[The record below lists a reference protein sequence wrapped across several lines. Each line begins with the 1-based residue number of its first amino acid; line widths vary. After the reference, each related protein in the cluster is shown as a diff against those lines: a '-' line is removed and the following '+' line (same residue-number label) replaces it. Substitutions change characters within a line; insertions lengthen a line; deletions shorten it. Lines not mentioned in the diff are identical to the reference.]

1 MSDKIK
7 KSKKSESTPN
17 LDEKIP
23 ANLNEMSSTLLSS
36 SKHPSK
42 FGKCKKCGEE
52 YNCKCCENCFHET
65 ILNIQSN
72 SSQMTYITFSTVT
85 NATGLPE
92 VVVEPRGRTK
102 SSLPSSKPIT
112 IVEKM
117 ERHNDNTENNSVNK
131 IVSNHSNY
139 NLPTVSQCEDASGL
153 KNKIIENINKKQNE
167 KIIKKHNI
175 AGIDKVKDTDNNED
189 SNINPTNQGL
199 NNFSNK
205 NKNRIQ
211 IVEVVSSSST
221 TTNNYQNYFTS
232 QSKCFCTKCGHAN
245 IIPIFQNAPFQNSLI
260 RRFPQFERENFV
272 TNLITDIRN
281 DTVLHNLQE
290 WAFPIFRYAYSNPE
304 RVLSR
309 IAFRIFDN
317 CSLFSDFQ
325 INRKKFFNFF
335 CSLESGYWSIPY
347 HNRIHAADVLHAC
360 YYLTIH
366 PIEPFNFVN
375 GAEDLRNSKPTEGL
389 LFHSKKSPL
398 FNSMNSIEIMA
409 FYAAAAMHDYDHPGR
424 TNAFMVATNHDM
436 ATFYNDR
443 SVLENHHAAMSWRLL
458 CKNENFFIE
467 NMNETEFKKFR
478 FLVMEYILAT
488 DLRHHFEYINSFT
501 KYQVIELDVEAC
513 RHDTLKLLM
522 KCADIC
528 SPLKPNLLHREW
540 TRRIVEEFYS
550 QGDEEKRLGKQV
562 SPFMDRLSPNIEALQ
577 HNFIRQMV
585 TPLANALNKQNIFP
599 CLPGLDQP
607 ELMINLRY
615 NEKYW
620 YNLIKL
626 NGKRV
631 VETND
636 NGQGNRQENEEAIHE
651 TNLK

>member
-17 LDEKIP
+17 LDEKTPVI
-23 ANLNEMSSTLLSS
+23 LNEMASTLISP

-42 FGKCKKCGEE
+42 YGKCKKCGKE
-52 YNCKCCENCFHET
+52 YNCKCCEDCFHET
-65 ILNIQSN
+65 PFNTQSN
-72 SSQMTYITFSTVT
+72 SSQMDYITFSTVT

-92 VVVEPRGRTK
+92 VVVEPRGRTR
-102 SSLPSSKPIT
+102 SSLPSTRPRT
-112 IVEKM
+112 LLEKM
-117 ERHNDNTENNSVNK
+117 DYHTNTENNLVNQNISNPSNNISSIRSQEESFSGLTNETIENDNNRQNQQIISDHNNTDTNSVVNASNNE
-131 IVSNHSNY
+131 VSNIIPVNQPLN
-139 NLPTVSQCEDASGL
+139 NLP
-153 KNKIIENINKKQNE
+153 
-167 KIIKKHNI
+167 
-175 AGIDKVKDTDNNED
+175 NN
-189 SNINPTNQGL
+189 
-199 NNFSNK
+199 
-205 NKNRIQ
+205 NRNRFQ
-211 IVEVVSSSST
+211 IVEVISSPPVT
-221 TTNNYQNYFTS
+221 INNYRNYFTCRRVCICS
-232 QSKCFCTKCGHAN
+232 NCGYVNN
-245 IIPIFQNAPFQNSLI
+245 IPVFQNAPFQNSLI
-260 RRFPQFERENFV
+260 RNFPQLERENFV
-272 TNLITDIRN
+272 TNLVTDIRN
-281 DTVLHNLQE
+281 DNVLHNLQE
-290 WAFPIFRYAYSNPE
+290 WAFPIFRYAYSYPE

-335 CSLESGYWSIPY
+335 CALESGYWSIPY

-366 PIEPFNFVN
+366 PIEPFNIVN
-375 GAEDLRNSKPTEGL
+375 GVDNLGNSNHIESLSLHT
-389 LFHSKKSPL
+389 KKSPL
-398 FNSMNSIEIMA
+398 FSSMNSIEIMA

-424 TNAFMVATNHDM
+424 TNAFMVATNHEM

-458 CKNENFFIE
+458 CKSENFFLE
-467 NMNETEFKKFR
+467 NMNDTEFKKFR

-488 DLRHHFEYINSFT
+488 DLRHHFEHINNFT
-501 KYQVIELDVEAC
+501 KYQIIELDVEAC

-620 YNLIKL
+620 YNLIRL
-626 NGKRV
+626 NGRHV
-631 VETND
+631 EETND
-636 NGQGNRQENEEAIHE
+636 NGQQNRQENEEAINE
-651 TNLK
+651 NN